1 MNKPKKN
8 NKIDLNSNSDDEK
21 DIKSD
26 NDKEINDFQNI
37 SQEGRPKSSIRKT
50 KTVKAT
56 SSNKKKGHTKKKH
69 TKNSQKNPDKPTKH
83 VKFLDKI
90 DIVKI
95 ECWKK
100 YNLEQTADENL
111 EELFEDNDN
120 NKSNSQ
126 NKKNDNRSNYNN
138 NPSKNKK
145 AKPSNITCTCIIV

>member
-56 SSNKKKGHTKKKH
+56 SSNKKKGHTKK
-69 TKNSQKNPDKPTKH
+69 
-83 VKFLDKI
+83 VK
-90 DIVKI
+90 
-95 ECWKK
+95 E
-100 YNLEQTADENL
+100 
-111 EELFEDNDN
+111 
-120 NKSNSQ
+120 
-126 NKKNDNRSNYNN
+126 
-138 NPSKNKK
+138 
-145 AKPSNITCTCIIV
+145 